1 MTKLAKST
9 SNTLFLTLN
18 KWTSNFEYS
27 STRFDPSLAFTSTF
41 LYFSDGSTI
50 YGSSK
55 DEAEELRT
63 FVKGQLRVQTDA
75 VNEEL
80 LPADTNDL
88 DCRMSN
94 GFSCF
99 KSGDVR
105 VNEHPSLVGKQNW
118 EYNTVWKN
126 EKFTITK
133 KDNSWNRLFSN
144 NFFGKTLLSRKFS
157 RRRCES

>member
-1 MTKLAKST
+1 M
-9 SNTLFLTLN
+9 
-18 KWTSNFEYS
+18 
-27 STRFDPSLAFTSTF
+27 FT
-41 LYFSDGSTI
+41 FSCLDGSTI

-63 FVKGQLRVQTDA
+63 FVRGKLRVQTDGKH
-75 VNEEL
+75 EEL

-105 VNEHPSLVGKQNW
+105 VNEHPSLVGKCGFCAFCVNFD
-118 EYNTVWKN
+118 V
-126 EKFTITK
+126 F
-133 KDNSWNRLFSN
+133 LFII
-144 NFFGKTLLSRKFS
+144 LSYLMSEFIMKLDF
-157 RRRCES
+157 

>member
-1 MTKLAKST
+1 MKCV
-9 SNTLFLTLN
+9 F
-18 KWTSNFEYS
+18 NFKM
-27 STRFDPSLAFTSTF
+27 FP
-41 LYFSDGSTI
+41 YFSDGSTI

-105 VNEHPSLVGKQNW
+105 VNEHPSLVGKQSFWQN
-118 EYNTVWKN
+118 
-126 EKFTITK
+126 
-133 KDNSWNRLFSN
+133 
-144 NFFGKTLLSRKFS
+144 
-157 RRRCES
+157 

>member
-1 MTKLAKST
+1 MFT
-9 SNTLFLTLN
+9 F
-18 KWTSNFEYS
+18 YS
-27 STRFDPSLAFTSTF
+27 CL
-41 LYFSDGSTI
+41 DGSTI

-63 FVKGQLRVQTDA
+63 FVRGKLRVQTDGKH
-75 VNEEL
+75 EEL

-105 VNEHPSLVGKQNW
+105 VNEHPSLVGKCGCCAFCVNFDGLPYFAILTTFNYGLPQSTAVNRQTMRLTKI
-118 EYNTVWKN
+118 NTQ
-126 EKFTITK
+126 
-133 KDNSWNRLFSN
+133 L
-144 NFFGKTLLSRKFS
+144 
-157 RRRCES
+157 

>member
-1 MTKLAKST
+1 MKQNLKYWCRHGYPGYPSSALPDYL
-9 SNTLFLTLN
+9 NT
-18 KWTSNFEYS
+18 
-27 STRFDPSLAFTSTF
+27 
-41 LYFSDGSTI
+41 FSCLDGSTI

-63 FVKGQLRVQTDA
+63 FVRGKLRVQTDGKH
-75 VNEEL
+75 EEL

-105 VNEHPSLVGKQNW
+105 VNEHPSLVGKCGCCALC
-118 EYNTVWKN
+118 V
-126 EKFTITK
+126 
-133 KDNSWNRLFSN
+133 
-144 NFFGKTLLSRKFS
+144 NFDDTGI
-157 RRRCES
+157 

>member
-1 MTKLAKST
+1 MI
-9 SNTLFLTLN
+9 NTYIQYYYLF
-18 KWTSNFEYS
+18 
-27 STRFDPSLAFTSTF
+27 TF
-41 LYFSDGSTI
+41 SCLDGSTI

-63 FVKGQLRVQTDA
+63 FVRGKLRVQTDGKH
-75 VNEEL
+75 EEL

-105 VNEHPSLVGKQNW
+105 VNEHPSLVGK
-118 EYNTVWKN
+118 
-126 EKFTITK
+126 
-133 KDNSWNRLFSN
+133 
-144 NFFGKTLLSRKFS
+144 
-157 RRRCES
+157 

>member
-1 MTKLAKST
+1 M
-9 SNTLFLTLN
+9 
-18 KWTSNFEYS
+18 
-27 STRFDPSLAFTSTF
+27 FT
-41 LYFSDGSTI
+41 FSCLDGSTI

-63 FVKGQLRVQTDA
+63 FVRGKLRVQTDGKH
-75 VNEEL
+75 EEL

-105 VNEHPSLVGKQNW
+105 VNEHPSLVGKQSFCQKK
-118 EYNTVWKN
+118 EYYSV
-126 EKFTITK
+126 EKQEIYSHQK
-133 KDNSWNRLFSN
+133 IIREINSLV
-144 NFFGKTLLSRKFS
+144 TLPSLG
-157 RRRCES
+157 

>member
-1 MTKLAKST
+1 MASNEQTLNSNVAQPINRLTDFLIEQTQTSFVRIPNKLERVQLLVIKLEYPIFDFEQT
-9 SNTLFLTLN
+9 NINLRTLF
-18 KWTSNFEYS
+18 F
-27 STRFDPSLAFTSTF
+27 PSLAFTLIF

-105 VNEHPSLVGKQNW
+105 VNEHPSLVGKQTFW
-118 EYNTVWKN
+118 
-126 EKFTITK
+126 
-133 KDNSWNRLFSN
+133 
-144 NFFGKTLLSRKFS
+144 
-157 RRRCES
+157 

>member
-1 MTKLAKST
+1 MASNEQTLNSNVAQPINRLTDFFIEQTQTSFVRIPNKLERVQLLVIKLEYPIFDFEQT
-9 SNTLFLTLN
+9 NINLRTLF
-18 KWTSNFEYS
+18 F
-27 STRFDPSLAFTSTF
+27 PSLAFTLIF

-105 VNEHPSLVGKQNW
+105 VNEHPSLVGKQTFW
-118 EYNTVWKN
+118 
-126 EKFTITK
+126 
-133 KDNSWNRLFSN
+133 
-144 NFFGKTLLSRKFS
+144 
-157 RRRCES
+157 